1 MSPHSTPI
9 PIYSTS
15 TSNKHV
21 PTSSLQPQG
30 FVDSGAD
37 HHRHNTDGR
46 EQGMYVVMMAI
57 VMWGQ
62 RPLGGRDAL
71 RHSTRSRREGKR
83 AGSSWTQ
90 MSPKGEGK
98 RKGEPNAAYAYLQGC
113 IGSTPHLPFPSQNGS
128 RSFLCLIYVALF
140 FLFSL
145 CLVSYPMGLPR
156 LIIVTSDAMDTYFA
170 GYTAIHGTTALL
182 TLVAHG
188 AVKILWQKQW
198 NHVPATSQPLLGRD
212 FKVLL
217 AVLLICRDTF
227 MGASMSTRKR
237 TGHICVL
244 QHAREVALGTCGIK
258 YLQCSLPCVHG

>member
-46 EQGMYVVMMAI
+46 EQGMYVRGDDGDRDV
-57 VMWGQ
+57 GPGG
-62 RPLGGRDAL
+62 PLGGRDVH

-156 LIIVTSDAMDTYFA
+156 LIIVTSDAMDTSFA
-170 GYTAIHGTTALL
+170 GCTAIHGTTALL

-212 FKVLL
+212 FKILL

-227 MGASMSTRKR
+227 MGASMSPRKR
-237 TGHICVL
+237 MGQI
-244 QHAREVALGTCGIK
+244 
-258 YLQCSLPCVHG
+258 